1 MNEMEKITEELE
13 GKVIKEIFKQA
24 EEVAEFHATLT
35 SKRGENFRRRLLQ
48 ALAVKLNP
56 EQIEE
61 LRKEVS
67 IRESARHINKLLEFG
82 LIEVVGEEEEKELL
96 GYQENK
102 EYVRT
107 KLGEAALNALREL
120 ERRLGKKEAI
130 KIYDASLG
138 HNAIRFFLRIYG
150 QKRELDLKEMEIK
163 YTSTEI
169 GRLSLF
175 LRRGIEKTAAI
186 GKLGDAQ
193 LLSYREEDGNFYFPP
208 IKARDFYQYL
218 KALYQIIQKC
228 SSEAGT

>member
-1 MNEMEKITEELE
+1 MNEIEKIAQELE

-24 EEVAEFHATLT
+24 EEVAELHATLT

-48 ALAVKLNP
+48 ALAVKLKLH
-56 EQIEE
+56 QIEE
-61 LRKEVS
+61 LRKEAD

-82 LIEVVGEEEEKELL
+82 LIEVMGE
-96 GYQENK
+96 GDNK

-107 KLGEAALNALREL
+107 KLGEAALNALRKL
-120 ERRLGKKEAI
+120 ERRLEKAEAI
-130 KIYDASLG
+130 KIYSASLG

-150 QKRELDLKEMEIK
+150 QKREVDLKELEIK

-175 LRRGIEKTAAI
+175 LRRGIEKIAAI

-193 LLSYREEDGNFYFPP
+193 LLSYREEDGNFYFPS

-218 KALYQIIQKC
+218 KALYQIFLKR
-228 SSEAGT
+228 SSFENRIK